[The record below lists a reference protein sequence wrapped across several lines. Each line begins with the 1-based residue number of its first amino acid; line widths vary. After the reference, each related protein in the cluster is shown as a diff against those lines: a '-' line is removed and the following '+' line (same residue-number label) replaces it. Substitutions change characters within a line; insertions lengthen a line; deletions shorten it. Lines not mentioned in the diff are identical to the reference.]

1 MVDGSVSGLVV
12 AAVIDAIIFTILVV
26 VFSTTKDKRSR
37 PPEDP
42 VPKECPIRDEHQTSF
57 TQAIKGVLSTPIPTQ
72 IEQIGKETWAYLQV
86 HKIFALVMASF
97 AVFGWVPLIAVYIA
111 GDSSVDT
118 DVDQT
123 SLGHIYSEEDML
135 AAPMVFLFVFSII
148 YAVSLFY
155 LTRHFNTNALHQP
168 EAEKPTAS
176 NILMLEG
183 LPKDL
188 VSHEHS
194 PQLLAVIREV
204 FSEAQGA
211 YIVPDYAAAYRTS
224 LLVKQTKE
232 TLANTKQREAVT
244 GKEELL
250 RPKLCAGKVK
260 AVEFLTSKIAQL
272 EATQTE
278 ELDKGRNKT
287 SGQAFIEFSS
297 AAGATLAQLTFR
309 AQKWAEGNAYG
320 MSKLEVRHAP
330 STEELNWHN
339 LDANASKVRVMK
351 VVYQSL
357 FVLIFLIF
365 LTPAAVLA
373 YVGALA
379 PA

>member
-1 MVDGSVSGLVV
+1 
-12 AAVIDAIIFTILVV
+12 VI
-26 VFSTTKDKRSR
+26 K
-37 PPEDP
+37 
-42 VPKECPIRDEHQTSF
+42 
-57 TQAIKGVLSTPIPTQ
+57 
-72 IEQIGKETWAYLQV
+72 
-86 HKIFALVMASF
+86 
-97 AVFGWVPLIAVYIA
+97 
-111 GDSSVDT
+111 
-118 DVDQT
+118 
-123 SLGHIYSEEDML
+123 
-135 AAPMVFLFVFSII
+135 
-148 YAVSLFY
+148 
-155 LTRHFNTNALHQP
+155 
-168 EAEKPTAS
+168 
-176 NILMLEG
+176 
-183 LPKDL
+183 
-188 VSHEHS
+188 
-194 PQLLAVIREV
+194 EV
-204 FSEAQGA
+204 FSDVQGT

-244 GKEELL
+244 GKDELI

-260 AVEFLTSKIAQL
+260 AVEFLTNKIVQL
-272 EATQTE
+272 EAKQTE

-297 AAGATLAQLTFR
+297 VAGADQAQQTFHTT
-309 AQKWAEGNAYG
+309 KWPEGNAYG
-320 MSKLEVRHAP
+320 MSKLNARHAP
-330 STEELNWHN
+330 SPDELNWHN